1 MTPMSP
7 PSDPIA
13 ELHGAIEDAAR
24 ALRDGEPT
32 GPEPSLE
39 RPPKPELGDYSS
51 NAAMLLAAPLGEKP
65 RDVAERLR
73 GELRGSLG
81 DGVERIEVAGPGFV
95 NLFMSDSWHRRAMAA
110 LASAEEIGHS
120 QANSPERVMVEFVSA
135 NPTGPLHV
143 GGGRHAAY
151 GDSIVRL
158 LEATG
163 HQVWREFYVN
173 DAGGQIDRFAASIA
187 ARMTGRDPPEDGYN
201 GEYVVDLAAHI
212 REEGVAPTDTES
224 LKRRGVEL
232 MIEAVRATL
241 DRFGVSFNGWFS
253 ERDLYERGEVE
264 AALEE
269 LRERGHSYESDGAL
283 WLRTTDFGDDKDRV
297 LIRAGGEPT
306 YLAADVAYH
315 WDKLER
321 GYGRLIDVLGADH
334 HGYVPRLRAA
344 IEALGAD
351 PGHFEALIMRL
362 VHIVEGGER
371 AQMSKRSGDFV
382 SLDELIDDIGVDA
395 ARWFML
401 WRSHDTTVDL
411 DLELARRQSNDNP
424 VYYVQYAHARI
435 TGILRKAGDGAER
448 AAADAALGGADGAH
462 RTGAGQATAGVPR
475 RGARSRVSPRPAQ
488 DLHLLDGGRRRLSC
502 LLSRLPGCR
511 GRRGGSRGSA
521 PRPLPADEADDC
533 RRAGIAWNLG
543 ARADVMR
550 RGRRA
555 PPVLAAISAAR
566 SPGDARAWR
575 LRRADYEALDSLS
588 RALHGSGVVLFT
600 GVEEGKSAAAIG
612 LATVATAAGGRVAV
626 LECDLARPRL
636 AGELVLSAAP
646 GLCEYLRNEASA
658 PQILQPLVLAGPA
671 SGAAVAPLT
680 CIAAGAPT
688 SAGAA
693 LLASEDFSHAISKL
707 RNAYDLLV
715 IDGPP
720 LGRDEDALAEVA
732 KRVDVTLAC
741 VEGVKAP
748 RKLPVPVT
756 GLVSLGG

>member
-1 MTPMSP
+1 MTAA
-7 PSDPIA
+7 DPIA
-13 ELHGAIEDAAR
+13 ELHAAVDDAAR

-32 GPEPSLE
+32 RPAPSLE

-65 RDVAERLR
+65 RDVADRLR
-73 GELRGSLG
+73 AGLESSLG

-95 NLFMSDSWHRRAMAA
+95 NLFMSDAWHRRAMAA
-110 LASAEEIGHS
+110 MAGAGEELGCSLAEV
-120 QANSPERVMVEFVSA
+120 PERVMVEFVSA

-163 HQVWREFYVN
+163 HEVWREFYVN

-187 ARMTGRDPPEDGYN
+187 ARMTGAEPPEDGYS
-201 GEYVVDLAAHI
+201 GEYVAEIASHLGEDGVDSA
-212 REEGVAPTDTES
+212 DTEA

-232 MIEAVRATL
+232 MIETVRATL
-241 DRFGVSFNGWFS
+241 DRFGVRFDSWFS

-264 AALEE
+264 AALDE
-269 LRERGHSYESDGAL
+269 LRKRGHSYESEGAL

-371 AQMSKRSGDFV
+371 AQMSKRSGEFV
-382 SLDELIDDIGVDA
+382 SLDELVDDIGVDA
-395 ARWFML
+395 TRWFML

-435 TGILRKAGDGAER
+435 AGILRKAGEGAER
-448 AAADAALGGADGAH
+448 ATTDVAPAVPMEPAERALVKRLLEFPDEVRDAAA
-462 RTGAGQATAGVPR
+462 
-475 RGARSRVSPRPAQ
+475 
-488 DLHLLDGGRRRLSC
+488 
-502 LLSRLPGCR
+502 
-511 GRRGGSRGSA
+511 
-521 PRPLPADEADDC
+521 
-533 RRAGIAWNLG
+533 
-543 ARADVMR
+543 
-550 RGRRA
+550 RRA
-555 PPVLAAISAAR
+555 PHRICAYSTTVAADFHAFYR
-566 SPGDARAWR
+566 DCQ
-575 LRRADYEALDSLS
+575 
-588 RALHGSGVVLFT
+588 VVGAEGE
-600 GVEEGKSAAAIG
+600 GVEES
-612 LATVATAAGGRVAV
+612 
-626 LECDLARPRL
+626 RL
-636 AGELVLSAAP
+636 ALCLLTKRTIAEAL
-646 GLCEYLRNEASA
+646 GLLGISA
-658 PQILQPLVLAGPA
+658 P
-671 SGAAVAPLT
+671 
-680 CIAAGAPT
+680 
-688 SAGAA
+688 
-693 LLASEDFSHAISKL
+693 E
-707 RNAYDLLV
+707 RM
-715 IDGPP
+715 
-720 LGRDEDALAEVA
+720 
-732 KRVDVTLAC
+732 
-741 VEGVKAP
+741 
-748 RKLPVPVT
+748 
-756 GLVSLGG
+756 